1 MATITMVHP
10 INTLENEYESVS
22 GGSYSGFLDG
32 MNKNVI
38 KHIKSLPLYSRY
50 LGDFERTVIG
60 GGSGNYQYMYIASY
74 IDAPELKL
82 RFGDTRGGY
91 SDSGLLFMYEIE
103 GPNTYYRGRSA
114 NELYHYAYNRVSDI
128 YWYNV
133 QKFQMALYNGAN
145 TNGFWLNDNNP
156 YSINRFILTKC
167 TNINDPTNV
176 KYLPCSFTFRKGMQS
191 ARATYTEI
199 PQEASLWRIQAN
211 LNFGH
216 NEMYKTNN
224 MREYQ
229 NESSGVYRLR
239 PLIYNEWKYED
250 IFIIEGGIAPVY
262 NVINSKIRI
271 GNDEYLY
278 LTDSLLLKVY

>member
-10 INTLENEYESVS
+10 ANTLENEYESVS
-22 GGSYSGFLDG
+22 GGDDSGFLDG

-38 KHIKSLPLYSRY
+38 KHIKSLPLYSKY
-50 LGDFERTVIG
+50 LSDFERTAIYTTN
-60 GGSGNYQYMYIASY
+60 SNHQYMYIAKY

-82 RFGDTRGGY
+82 RFGTVGGSY
-91 SDSGLLFMYEIE
+91 SDAGLLYMYEIE
-103 GPNTYYRGRSA
+103 GPNTYYRGCST
-114 NELYHYAYNRVSDI
+114 NELYHYSYGRVSDI

-133 QKFQMALYNGAN
+133 QKFQMALYNGTN

-199 PQEASLWRIQAN
+199 PPAASSWRIQAN

-229 NESSGVYRLR
+229 NGSSGVYRLR

-250 IFIIEGGIAPVY
+250 IFIIEGGIASVY
-262 NVINSKIRI
+262 NAINSKIRI

>member
-10 INTLENEYESVS
+10 TNTLENEYESTS

-38 KHIKSLPLYSRY
+38 KHIKSLPLYGRY
-50 LGDFERTVIG
+50 LGDFKRSSIG
-60 GGSGNYQYMYIASY
+60 GSSGNYQYMYVASY
-74 IDAPELKL
+74 MDAPELKL
-82 RFGDTRGGY
+82 RFGGY
-91 SDSGLLFMYEIE
+91 NCTGAGLLFMYEIE
-103 GPNTYYRGRSA
+103 EPNTYYRGCSA
-114 NELYHYAYNRVSDI
+114 NELYHYTFGSVSAI
-128 YWYNV
+128 YWNNV
-133 QKFQMALYNGAN
+133 QKFQMALYNGTN

-191 ARATYTEI
+191 ARMVYTEI
-199 PQEASLWRIQAN
+199 PPAASLWRIQAN

-250 IFIIEGGIAPVY
+250 IFIIEGGIVPVY
-262 NVINSKIRI
+262 NAINSKIRI